1 MSRYKKLTEEFENIK
16 YSDLIQ
22 VKVIYII
29 MKNLFIFITLAFI
42 SATSVMAQAISI
54 SPLVLYEQ
62 VNAPLV
68 IDGVSSGYRFGI
80 IGVSGKFYPNNKNN
94 AQIDVGY
101 AYVPSETVNFEGI
114 TFKGPVAGLYFSALG
129 KYNLKN
135 FEVSNLY
142 LEQAISHRNLQ
153 ANNLSGERNGKI
165 LLGTSSTII
174 NSYDALIGLDLSNKS
189 RNGFSLAT
197 GLSIWSFIAK
207 GTARNQ
213 SNTITAQKTIKTNG
227 IDPLLKLSFQKI
239 LNNRKLNADLQF
251 KSLYSKLNTGIVSI
265 SLKYEYLF

>member
-1 MSRYKKLTEEFENIK
+1 MNNL
-16 YSDLIQ
+16 LIF
-22 VKVIYII
+22 V
-29 MKNLFIFITLAFI
+29 TLALS
-42 SATSVMAQAISI
+42 SATSVMAKGISI

-62 VNAPLV
+62 ANAPLV
-68 IDGVSSGYRFGI
+68 IDGVSSGYKFGI
-80 IGVSGKFYPNNKNN
+80 IGVSGKFYPNKKINT
-94 AQIDVGY
+94 QIDIGY
-101 AYVPSETVNFEGI
+101 AYVPSETVTFEGI
-114 TFKGPVAGLYFSALG
+114 TFKGPVTGLYFSALS
-129 KYNLKN
+129 KYSFKN
-135 FEVSNLY
+135 FKTSNLY
-142 LEQAISHRNLQ
+142 FEQAISHKNLQ

-227 IDPLLKLSFQKI
+227 IDPLLKVSFQKI
-239 LNNRKLNADLQF
+239 IDNKKLNTDLQF
-251 KSLYSKLNTGIVSI
+251 KSLYSKFNTGII
-265 SLKYEYLF
+265 SVNLKYEYLF